1 MPTPEPSGLR
11 GREIRIAQISAE
23 HCWTDPGALERNAAK
38 TLQWYERAADEA
50 DLIVFPEL
58 ILTGYIPATG
68 YNQKVKRLLAELA
81 QRVAGEEL
89 PRIAAATRG
98 RRAAMV
104 VGFMEPSTMR
114 NEFYNSAALLQDGN
128 VLGVYRKMHLPTEE
142 NHYFIPG
149 DTPAV
154 VDCRAGRVGLIIC
167 YDLVFPEAARLAA
180 LEGAETLCVPS
191 NWLAREEL
199 EHLTATL
206 SVARALEEQMHVV
219 FANGVGTVEV
229 RGRAWRLYGGSTIVN
244 AVGQV
249 LVRGGAEEEMVAGV
263 LSEETL
269 AAAANIF
276 PVLRDRRP
284 DAYGNLVASRNN
296 FARVRSGRTP

>member
-1 MPTPEPSGLR
+1 MLTPEPSGPR

-23 HCWTDPGALERNAAK
+23 HCWADPSALGRNVAK
-38 TLQWYERAADEA
+38 VLQWYERVADEA

-58 ILTGYIPATG
+58 MLTGYIPATG

-89 PRIAAATRG
+89 PRVAAATRG

-114 NEFYNSAALLQDGN
+114 NEFYNSAALIQDGA

-149 DTPAV
+149 DSPAV

-167 YDLVFPEAARLAA
+167 YDIVFPETARLAA

-199 EHLTATL
+199 ERLTSTL
-206 SVARALEEQMHVV
+206 SIARALEEQMHVV

-229 RGRAWRLYGGSTIVN
+229 RGRTWNLYGGSTIVD
-244 AVGQV
+244 AMGRVV
-249 LVRGGAEEEMVAGV
+249 VRGRGEEEMVAGV
-263 LSEETL
+263 LADEAL

-284 DAYGNLVASRNN
+284 DAYAKLAASRNS
-296 FARVRSGRTP
+296 FARIRVEGGP